1 VTDGDPT
8 PRQAP
13 EVDEH
18 SVDPDAVVE
27 EQPAAE
33 PSVVEEIGHDRLET
47 PEAAA
52 VEQQPEDAEVEEVGH
67 DRLETPEAPAVEPQP
82 EDAEVEEVGHDRL
95 ETPEPT
101 PEADEL
107 ALARM
112 ALEERTL
119 DLQRLQAE
127 YVNYKRRVDRDRELV
142 RENATY
148 AALTPIIDVLDTIDR
163 ARDHEPLEG
172 GFKAVAEQLERI
184 VTGLGLVKFG
194 AVGDP
199 FDPTIHE
206 ALSHIGTDPEV
217 EVTTCKVVAKAGYK
231 FGDRVVRAAQV
242 LVVDPADD

>member
-1 VTDGDPT
+1 VTEQGDQPDEV
-8 PRQAP
+8 P
-13 EVDEH
+13 ETDQVAADE
-18 SVDPDAVVE
+18 VIAEEVPADAGASAGGFGDA
-27 EQPAAE
+27 AAE
-33 PSVVEEIGHDRLET
+33 MANES
-47 PEAAA
+47 
-52 VEQQPEDAEVEEVGH
+52 EVESQV
-67 DRLETPEAPAVEPQP
+67 
-82 EDAEVEEVGHDRL
+82 
-95 ETPEPT
+95 
-101 PEADEL
+101 EADEL
-107 ALARM
+107 AVTRM

-184 VTGLGLVKFG
+184 VTSLGLVKFG
-194 AVGDP
+194 AVGDA

-217 EVTTCKVVAKAGYK
+217 EVTTCKIVAKAGYK
-231 FGDRVVRAAQV
+231 FDDRVVRAAQV
-242 LVVDPADD
+242 LVVDPVDGD